1 MPRVYRD
8 APRAAALGLAA
19 LIGLAGAA
27 GAAAARSASSDGCA
41 AALPPR
47 LSVQGGRQ
55 EARRMPPGFPDLGP
69 PRRIPGSRVPWR
81 LTGPLLP
88 LPATERR
95 LTLRKLRSEGKSE
108 VAVQW

>member
-1 MPRVYRD
+1 
-8 APRAAALGLAA
+8 
-19 LIGLAGAA
+19 
-27 GAAAARSASSDGCA
+27 
-41 AALPPR
+41 
-47 LSVQGGRQ
+47 
-55 EARRMPPGFPDLGP
+55 MPPGFPDLRP